1 MNHIYTGLDIG
12 NGEIKIVVVNADNS
26 NYHVLAST
34 SVKTLGLKKNTIYD
48 DKKLKTSLERKYSN
62 Q

>member
-12 NGEIKIVVVNADNS
+12 NGEIKIVVLNASNN

-34 SVKTLGLKKNTIYD
+34 SVKTLGLKKNTIYAD
-48 DKKLKTSLERKYSN
+48 
-62 Q
+62 